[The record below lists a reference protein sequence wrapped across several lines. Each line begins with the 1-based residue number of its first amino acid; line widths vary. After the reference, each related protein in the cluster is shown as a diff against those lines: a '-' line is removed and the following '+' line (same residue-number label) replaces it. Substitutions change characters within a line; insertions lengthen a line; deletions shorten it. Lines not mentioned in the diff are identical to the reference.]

1 MSEVIINEQSYEV
14 DGILFD
20 KDGTLLDFAELWL
33 HWTRQ
38 WIHHVIDDGRQ
49 VQVDASLLGEAIG
62 YDLDRNRWDPIGP
75 LAIGSMDDLES
86 LLSSCLYA
94 KGMPWNEAMT
104 LVVQSREFVDT
115 SIRWEDHLKP
125 IQGVESFLHQ
135 LHSASIP
142 LGVVTSDDTEQA
154 TGHLQRLGIAGYFGC
169 IIGHDAVQRGKPF
182 PDMAREACRQL
193 DIRPEETMIIGDSN
207 GDMMTGK
214 NAHMLTSIGIVPEQ
228 IKTFR
233 HLKDADHLIRGYKN
247 IKVLSKKE
255 EDIL

>member
-1 MSEVIINEQSYEV
+1 MSEVTINDQGYEV

-33 HWTRQ
+33 RWAQQ
-38 WIHHVIDDGRQ
+38 WIHHVIDAGRQ
-49 VQVDASLLGEAIG
+49 VQVDASLLGKAIG

-104 LVVQSREFVDT
+104 LVVQSRESADA
-115 SIRWEDHLKP
+115 SINWKNHLKP
-125 IQGVESFLHQ
+125 TPGLESFLHQ
-135 LHSASIP
+135 LRYASIP
-142 LGVVTSDDTEQA
+142 LGVVTSDDTERA
-154 TGHLQRLGIAGYFGC
+154 RGHLQDLGIAKYFGC
-169 IIGHDAVQRGKPF
+169 VIGHDAVQRGKPF

-193 DIRPEETMIIGDSN
+193 DIRPEKTMIIGDSN

-228 IKTFR
+228 IETFR
-233 HLKDADHLIRGYKN
+233 HLKDADHLIRDYKN

-255 EDIL
+255 GDIL